1 MDPLAED
8 GDIFADMEVGGKD
21 RVQCYGAFVFPTRAG
36 VRKRRRA
43 GDENALVGIPGPRLV
58 WVEAR

>member
-21 RVQCYGAFVFPTRAG
+21 RVQCYGADA
-36 VRKRRRA
+36 
-43 GDENALVGIPGPRLV
+43 D
-58 WVEAR
+58 